1 VGQHH
6 GQLFDLFDHIITED
20 QVAKVGQHHG
30 KLFDLF
36 DQRFDCM
43 LQAAA
48 INMLTW
54 RAAVYAWSQG
64 MCVKAAAL

>member
-1 VGQHH
+1 
-6 GQLFDLFDHIITED
+6 
-20 QVAKVGQHHG
+20 VGQHHG